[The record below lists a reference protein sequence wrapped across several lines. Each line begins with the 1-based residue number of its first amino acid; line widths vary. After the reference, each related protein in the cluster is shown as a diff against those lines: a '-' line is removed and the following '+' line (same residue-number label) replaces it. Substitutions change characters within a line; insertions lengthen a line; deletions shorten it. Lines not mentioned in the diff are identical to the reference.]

1 MHEGK
6 DRPDKTGSGE
16 RRSTMELTRTL
27 LPAPRCSLNA
37 IRFTA
42 SGPFVVI
49 HGKGKTESCFAYASE
64 VGPVVVSEQRPA
76 RSGQRAAASF
86 MMYSLC

>member
-1 MHEGK
+1 MREGK
-6 DRPDKTGSGE
+6 DVRGDNEAPTELKT
-16 RRSTMELTRTL
+16 TL

-42 SGPFVVI
+42 SGPFGVI